1 MAHAK
6 RSTTDSAAKPINVD
20 AQRVLAIM
28 DDLKGKA
35 TFLTLQTHQVLD
47 GLQGEGGG
55 GATELLGLEFVRK
68 FAEQIRLE
76 DLYVMLNTNS
86 DGTFAI
92 QEDNDD
98 VREATERLR
107 RSTSELC
114 RQMKTIPTVI
124 GELRRFQDSS
134 QRSMGLLQLLRT
146 LAEMQDVVLKRMT
159 TTVEEE
165 RSRQELI
172 AHYLLREKLAV
183 RRKAE
188 LKNRLSQVRL
198 EREKAHA
205 TRTETLTKLKADL
218 LDVRE
223 STQLKLKQLGQRY
236 GSRMQTLID
245 EWEVREA
252 GLKKDLN
259 STKKAYM
266 GLRNSNRDQEE
277 ALRKQ
282 KLRRETDLDNVIKN
296 FDSRM
301 AELNLQRRSLNDD
314 ISKEEEI
321 LRRLRDHFD
330 LIDAENSRIE
340 AENIVDEARR
350 RRLRAE
356 GNRLDDAA
364 STVQCY
370 WKGILQREDYHKL
383 RKAMKKKGKKGGK
396 KK

>member
-1 MAHAK
+1 MPPA
-6 RSTTDSAAKPINVD
+6 RPI
-20 AQRVLAIM
+20 L
-28 DDLKGKA
+28 
-35 TFLTLQTHQVLD
+35 HP
-47 GLQGEGGG
+47 
-55 GATELLGLEFVRK
+55 
-68 FAEQIRLE
+68 
-76 DLYVMLNTNS
+76 
-86 DGTFAI
+86 GTFAI

-223 STQLKLKQLGQRY
+223 STQLKLKQLGGLSPDEIPLSSIGARSEIWEPNADTDRRVG
-236 GSRMQTLID
+236 GS
-245 EWEVREA
+245 
-252 GLKKDLN
+252 
-259 STKKAYM
+259 
-266 GLRNSNRDQEE
+266 
-277 ALRKQ
+277 
-282 KLRRETDLDNVIKN
+282 
-296 FDSRM
+296 
-301 AELNLQRRSLNDD
+301 
-314 ISKEEEI
+314 
-321 LRRLRDHFD
+321 
-330 LIDAENSRIE
+330 
-340 AENIVDEARR
+340 
-350 RRLRAE
+350 
-356 GNRLDDAA
+356 
-364 STVQCY
+364 
-370 WKGILQREDYHKL
+370 
-383 RKAMKKKGKKGGK
+383 GGRP
-396 KK
+396 

>member
-1 MAHAK
+1 
-6 RSTTDSAAKPINVD
+6 
-20 AQRVLAIM
+20 
-28 DDLKGKA
+28 DLKGKA
-35 TFLTLQTHQVLD
+35 TFLTLLTHQVLD

-188 LKNRLSQVRL
+188 LENRLSQV
-198 EREKAHA
+198 
-205 TRTETLTKLKADL
+205 
-218 LDVRE
+218 
-223 STQLKLKQLGQRY
+223 
-236 GSRMQTLID
+236 
-245 EWEVREA
+245 
-252 GLKKDLN
+252 
-259 STKKAYM
+259 
-266 GLRNSNRDQEE
+266 
-277 ALRKQ
+277 
-282 KLRRETDLDNVIKN
+282 
-296 FDSRM
+296 
-301 AELNLQRRSLNDD
+301 
-314 ISKEEEI
+314 
-321 LRRLRDHFD
+321 
-330 LIDAENSRIE
+330 
-340 AENIVDEARR
+340 
-350 RRLRAE
+350 
-356 GNRLDDAA
+356 
-364 STVQCY
+364 
-370 WKGILQREDYHKL
+370 
-383 RKAMKKKGKKGGK
+383 
-396 KK
+396 